1 MHVFIFYTPIGT
13 DLWLRKPELCKR
25 LCKLLMKL
33 IKRWMLYILFDE
45 HATNCTNFCPGIS
58 WLWGVYMRK
67 LVPARVSHRDD
78 ISIPYR
84 VSMMTGSFHISLI
97 EGTLHV
103 DKIDVW
109 FKIANITHALPVPIY
124 RQINFTPK
132 RVVVSRLHDTVV
144 KFRTGVTFFGTDPGS
159 SQCYVNAF
167 NGKLIGFRI
176 KIIKKKFV
184 CLLIVFCLFIHNVS
198 WKHDRRHLSF
208 ITRITSAK
216 MFFLLSI
223 SATSE
228 FYLKICVTS
237 YSR

>member
-1 MHVFIFYTPIGT
+1 MVPIFGFANPSFASVSVNFSWNWSRGECYINCLMNTRQT
-13 DLWLRKPELCKR
+13 SLTFVPEYLD
-25 LCKLLMKL
+25 
-33 IKRWMLYILFDE
+33 F
-45 HATNCTNFCPGIS
+45 G
-58 WLWGVYMRK
+58 GVYMRK
-67 LVPARVSHRDD
+67 LAPARVSHRDD
-78 ISIPYR
+78 ISIPHR

-97 EGTLHV
+97 EDTLHV

-167 NGKLIGFRI
+167 NGKLMGFRI

-208 ITRITSAK
+208 ITRITFAK
-216 MFFLLSI
+216 MLANFIQFLPSI

-228 FYLKICVTS
+228 FYLQICVTT